1 MRVDKRAEVVGASK
15 ALISLPSHG
24 KLLLYLFAACFATGA
39 LMRWLLGN
47 EPGASIVF
55 GGSEGV
61 WLLFVPALLSAGFVA
76 TAIDPKRMK
85 AGFKQLLFVSLAGA
99 AAYSVFSIVG
109 LVLTGSRAASLLAQ
123 FNTDLAA
130 FLLVGNALAVLV
142 WFVALFVVLNVPSWK
157 ALLLSFVQAFF
168 NVAFLFFWSK
178 TGFFDSSFS
187 MGSPLIAGLR
197 IVGASTVLLVCLW
210 AVFYLLNAP
219 GKKNYGVSTIKA
231 ATFFLGQWLRG
242 KKELENLMA
251 ELGENVTTFVGFV
264 AFRSTQSKKQKA
276 LFVSPLIHF
285 GPFGNLGGSE
295 FPAVLTAGLEKRFG
309 GKAFVFHGTV
319 NHDFNPIYSSSVH
332 AVESEITKSVE
343 KVREYSDA
351 AGLLHSR
358 SNLASLNGFS
368 FGNNAFLLASRA
380 PESTEDFDAAVGTA
394 LRYKIQARGYREA
407 VLCDAHN
414 SIQAGEMFD
423 IGSRDYFDYE
433 AAVDSLEEERQGKL
447 RVGVAS
453 DALKGFSKKHGVGE
467 AGLHV
472 AVIEAGGK
480 RGCIVLF
487 DANNIVPDF
496 RKQLLGDLKGYCFDY
511 CEIATTDSHVVNTI
525 NGAHNPLG
533 LHADRGEMAKR
544 VYSCVE
550 KALVDLEECE
560 AAVETV
566 KVPITIYGAKR
577 QSEIL
582 TIINSVISIARII
595 APLAL
600 VASIILAFL
609 LLAIA

>member
-1 MRVDKRAEVVGASK
+1 MKVDKRAEVVGASK
-15 ALISLPSHG
+15 ALFSLPSHG
-24 KLLLYLFAACFATGA
+24 KLLLYLFAVCFAAGA
-39 LMRWLLGN
+39 VMRWLIGN
-47 EPGASIVF
+47 DPGSAMVF

-61 WLLFVPALLSAGFVA
+61 WLLFVPSLLAAGFVA
-76 TAIDPKRMK
+76 TAIDPKRLK
-85 AGFKQLLFVSLAGA
+85 AGFRQLLFVSLLGA
-99 AAYSVFSIVG
+99 SAYSLLSVIG
-109 LVLTGSRAASLLAQ
+109 LVLTGSRAASLLAM

-142 WFVALFVVLNVPSWK
+142 WFIALFVVLNVPAWK
-157 ALLLSFVQAFF
+157 ALLLSFVQPFF

-178 TGFFDSSFS
+178 TGFFDSALF
-187 MGSPLIAGLR
+187 MGSPVIAGFR
-197 IVGASTVLLVCLW
+197 IIGASAVLLTGLW

-219 GKKNYGVSTIKA
+219 AKKNYGVSMIKA

-242 KKELENLMA
+242 KKELEELMA
-251 ELGENVTTFVGFV
+251 ELGEQVTTFVGFV
-264 AFRSTQSKKQKA
+264 AFRSVKSKKQKA

-295 FPAVLTAGLEKRFG
+295 FPAILSAGIEKRFG

-319 NHDFNPIYSSSVH
+319 NHDFNPVYSSSVQI
-332 AVESEITKSVE
+332 VEHELVKGVE
-343 KVREYSDA
+343 GASEYSDK
-351 AGLLHSR
+351 AGLLQAR

-368 FGNNAFLLASRA
+368 FGDNAFLLASRA

-394 LRYKIQARGYREA
+394 LRYKIQAKGYREA

-414 SIQAGEMFD
+414 SIKSGEMFD

-433 AAVDSLEEERQGKL
+433 AAVDALKEEQQGKL

-453 DALKGFSKKHGVGE
+453 DPLKEFSKRQGLGG

-472 AVIEAGGK
+472 AVIDAGGK
-480 RGCIVLF
+480 RGCIILF
-487 DANNIVPDF
+487 DANNMVPEF
-496 RKQLLGDLKGYCFDY
+496 RERILGDLKGYCFDY
-511 CEIATTDSHVVNTI
+511 CEVATTDSHVVNTI
-525 NGAHNPLG
+525 NGTHNPLG
-533 LHADRGEMAKR
+533 LHADRNAIAKK

-560 AAVETV
+560 AAVETL

-582 TIINSVISIARII
+582 TLINSVIAIARII

-600 VASIILAFL
+600 VVSIILAFL
-609 LLAIA
+609 LLAVA